1 MFVITMI
8 VCVNISLKAH
18 SSIFVMYVGHSKSNA
33 ICSVFC
39 VFLSD
44 RGNVYAF

>member
-18 SSIFVMYVGHSKSNA
+18 SSIFVMYVGHSV
-33 ICSVFC
+33 CLDMPGPDMQRLF
-39 VFLSD
+39 
-44 RGNVYAF
+44 R